1 MPRADDI
8 MLTAEELRLRSVKRR
23 RILIVVLGLVLV
35 IAVAVF
41 AGHPIAGAIKG
52 WQSRRHAARV
62 VALLDKQQWNDAR
75 DEALAAY
82 QLRPNEPEAIR
93 AVARYLS
100 RTRQHQALEFWEQ
113 LAKQQSLTRDDLRD
127 EATVA
132 LMSGEMERAAPIV
145 KSLVDRKDAGPPDW
159 FLATQLALQKGN
171 RDEAQSYLRR
181 ILDASS
187 ASERDQL
194 QATVAELAISS
205 GDDSASAKRRA
216 DALNRLE
223 KLSRGKSE
231 VALDALVVRAQRIL
245 GGTGSVPSQKS
256 EVRDQRSAEESSE
269 SERESRN

>member
-1 MPRADDI
+1 MPHARDI
-8 MLTAEELRLRSVKRR
+8 MLTAEELRLRRVKRR
-23 RILIVVLGLVLV
+23 RILI
-35 IAVAVF
+35 IAVSLVVVVAVVVF

-159 FLATQLALQKGN
+159 FLGTQLALQKGN
-171 RDEAQSYLRR
+171 SAEAQSYLRR

-194 QATVAELAISS
+194 QATVAELTISS
-205 GDDSASAKRRA
+205 GDDSASAST
-216 DALNRLE
+216 
-223 KLSRGKSE
+223 SRGCAQSPGKVEPRQKRSRARCIGRSRATRFLEGRSSSRSE
-231 VALDALVVRAQRIL
+231 CQQDETRAQ
-245 GGTGSVPSQKS
+245 TEADPN
-256 EVRDQRSAEESSE
+256 D
-269 SERESRN
+269 RN